1 VQLLENLEPANIG
14 LGSFFRSAIFILGAW
29 PATFIARPALT
40 LTATGPD
47 QSCWQHVW
55 GSQGKRHSAIMAGE
69 AVLLRATAT
78 ELDFLSLDVMAIGR
92 WY

>member
-1 VQLLENLEPANIG
+1 
-14 LGSFFRSAIFILGAW
+14 
-29 PATFIARPALT
+29 
-40 LTATGPD
+40 
-47 QSCWQHVW
+47 
-55 GSQGKRHSAIMAGE
+55 MAGE